1 MNLDPNPQPKPNL
14 NNPSKLLDTINLLAY
29 NVRYGW
35 ICVATTGGD
44 TNIKDSDAS
53 GPSVYILILCQR
65 AKVVTLCDPSL

>member
-35 ICVATTGGD
+35 GNGF
-44 TNIKDSDAS
+44 
-53 GPSVYILILCQR
+53 
-65 AKVVTLCDPSL
+65 KVGVSI